1 MSEAPE
7 IRLRRLHIRS
17 IRRGI
22 KEMDVILSAYSE
34 AHLAELDAVALDQY
48 EALLSENDQDLYRWV
63 SGQEAPPADHAAIV
77 GDIRAHIAKSI
88 DF

>member
-7 IRLRRLHIRS
+7 IRLRRLRMRS

-34 AHLAELDAVALDQY
+34 AHLAGLDAGALDRY

-63 SGQEAPPADHAAIV
+63 SGQEEAPADHAAIV
-77 GDIRAHIAKSI
+77 GDIRAHIARSV